1 MTVHAYSLTPTGNE
15 DALTERF
22 RGAMDSFVRLA
33 ELDDLAAARRIA
45 DDRLD
50 VLVDLMA
57 HSAFARPT
65 ILLYKPAPVIVTHLG
80 YHGCVGLEQVDF
92 KLTDRHA
99 DKPDAAAWQIESP
112 LPMATCVLPVR
123 RVAPQ
128 GVPLERAPLGIAAD
142 AIVFGAFVGQVK
154 LSARC
159 LALWREIL
167 DRVPGACLAFS
178 PYKETERPL
187 LLRRLA
193 RAGIPADRSCS
204 CRRRG
209 TKRRTGCGI
218 R

>member
-1 MTVHAYSLTPTGNE
+1 MISP
-15 DALTERF
+15 R
-22 RGAMDSFVRLA
+22 R
-33 ELDDLAAARRIA
+33 AAIA

-57 HSAFARPT
+57 HSALARPT

-112 LPMATCVLPVR
+112 LPMATLRVLPVR

-128 GVPLERAPLGIAAD
+128 GARLERAPLGIAAD
-142 AIVFGAFVGQVK
+142 AIVFGTFVGQVK

-167 DRVPGACLAFS
+167 DRVPGARLAFS
-178 PYKETERPL
+178 PYKDDRGPPCCAAS
-187 LLRRLA
+187 RGF
-193 RAGIPADRSCS
+193 GIPADRVRVMPVEVGRSAA
-204 CRRRG
+204 RG
-209 TKRRTGCGI
+209 RAI
-218 R
+218 A